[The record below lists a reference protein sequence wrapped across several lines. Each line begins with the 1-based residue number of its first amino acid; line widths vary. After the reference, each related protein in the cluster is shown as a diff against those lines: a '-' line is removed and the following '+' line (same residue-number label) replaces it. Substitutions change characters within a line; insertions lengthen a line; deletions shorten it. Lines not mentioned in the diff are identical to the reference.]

1 MRLSWQG
8 WDGLQRRGGRYLQKG
23 EKTYRILGQ
32 EDGERRGWAHGVTER
47 LPRQG
52 GGGVGAGLPFQV
64 CLLVPSPP
72 LSYTWS
78 VGLEWLV
85 QSLPLLS
92 RTLPGP
98 SSPRGQRPPRQA
110 LPAFTPWA
118 FPGLTLSPAR
128 GQAPTRS
135 SVKVL
140 I

>member
-32 EDGERRGWAHGVTER
+32 EDGERRRWAHGVTECR
-47 LPRQG
+47 GLGR
-52 GGGVGAGLPFQV
+52 VGAGLPFQV

-110 LPAFTPWA
+110 LPALTPWA
-118 FPGLTLSPAR
+118 FPGLMHRSAR
-128 GQAPTRS
+128 GQAPMHS